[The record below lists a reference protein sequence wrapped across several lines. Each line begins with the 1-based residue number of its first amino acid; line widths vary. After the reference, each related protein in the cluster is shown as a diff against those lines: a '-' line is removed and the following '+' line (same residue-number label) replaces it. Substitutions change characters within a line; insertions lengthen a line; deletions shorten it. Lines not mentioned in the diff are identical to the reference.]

1 MWRERGPALK
11 RVRLAVSPS
20 GFALQPRR
28 GQNRSDPCATGAM
41 DPISGEPAI
50 AERPQKTDPIRPTDD
65 EAIALA
71 RKLLRSARFGALGVL
86 EPGSGAPFV
95 SRVSLATEM
104 DGSPV
109 MLISA
114 LSTHTKALFADPRC
128 SLLVGEPGKGDP
140 LAHPRLTLVGT
151 AHPFAADDPALSHAR
166 RRYLM
171 RHPKARLYAD
181 FSDFAFVRM
190 SVTRASLNGGFGKAY
205 ELQASDFLLE
215 RASLDGFSEMEEGAI
230 AHMHE
235 DHPDAVK
242 LYATRLAG
250 AGTGEWQLSSLD
262 PQGLD
267 FVDGDRV
274 ARLAFDPP
282 LAGPQDLRPRLVALA
297 KQARDGE

>member
-1 MWRERGPALK
+1 
-11 RVRLAVSPS
+11 
-20 GFALQPRR
+20 
-28 GQNRSDPCATGAM
+28 M
-41 DPISGEPAI
+41 DQMPGEPAI

-71 RKLLRSARFGALGVL
+71 RKLVRLARFGALGVID
-86 EPGSGAPFV
+86 PGSGAPFV
-95 SRVSLATEM
+95 SRVALATEM

-109 MLISA
+109 MLVSA
-114 LSTHTKALFADPRC
+114 LSTHTKALLADPRC

-140 LAHPRLTLVGT
+140 LAHPRLTLMGT
-151 AHPFAADDPALSHAR
+151 AHPFAADDPALPHAR

-171 RHPKARLYAD
+171 RHPKAKLYAD

-190 SVTRASLNGGFGKAY
+190 EVARASLNGGFGKAY
-205 ELQASDFLLE
+205 ELLPSDFLLE
-215 RASLDGFSEMEEGAI
+215 RASLGGFLDMEEGAI
-230 AHMHE
+230 AHLHA
-235 DHPDAVK
+235 DHPDAVR
-242 LYATRLAG
+242 LYAERLARAGQG
-250 AGTGEWQLSSLD
+250 AWQLSSLD

-297 KQARDGE
+297 KQARDSE